1 MRIYLRFLV
10 SPILKIKSIHLDAFY
25 FKDSLR
31 PDADTSFQ

>member
-10 SPILKIKSIHLDAFY
+10 SPIHKKSIHLDAFY

-31 PDADTSFQ
+31 PDVDTSFQ

>member
-10 SPILKIKSIHLDAFY
+10 SPTYKKSIHLDAFY

-31 PDADTSFQ
+31 TDADTSFQ